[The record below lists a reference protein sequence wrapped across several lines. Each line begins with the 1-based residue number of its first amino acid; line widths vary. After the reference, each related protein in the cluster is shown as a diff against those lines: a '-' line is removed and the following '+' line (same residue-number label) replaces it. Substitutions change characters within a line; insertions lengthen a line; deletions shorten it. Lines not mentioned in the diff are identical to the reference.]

1 MRSTAAAQQHGDPA
15 ANGIRMGQAVAGA
28 RQGVDW
34 PTSAAAPAMCR
45 LYERCGF
52 AADAGWVDPRWL
64 RSAEGGKA
72 DVERR
77 YLLTKALP
85 PAEPPGVV

>member
-1 MRSTAAAQQHGDPA
+1 
-15 ANGIRMGQAVAGA
+15 
-28 RQGVDW
+28 
-34 PTSAAAPAMCR
+34 MCR